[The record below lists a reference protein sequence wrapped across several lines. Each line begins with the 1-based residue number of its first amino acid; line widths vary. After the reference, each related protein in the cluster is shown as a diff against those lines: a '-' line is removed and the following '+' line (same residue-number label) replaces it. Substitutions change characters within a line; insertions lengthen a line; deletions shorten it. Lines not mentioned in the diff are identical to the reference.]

1 MVAQCSIIPLLVC
14 ALELLLLQ
22 QPPVY
27 SWHLLGFEHKHF
39 SGGVLLSSQERG
51 NFCGGHVKIT
61 GVNLSQKAQ
70 VTSRE
75 ATVGLFID
83 PF

>member
-22 QPPVY
+22 QPLVY

-39 SGGVLLSSQERG
+39 SGGVLLSSQG
-51 NFCGGHVKIT
+51 GTFCGGGHVKIT